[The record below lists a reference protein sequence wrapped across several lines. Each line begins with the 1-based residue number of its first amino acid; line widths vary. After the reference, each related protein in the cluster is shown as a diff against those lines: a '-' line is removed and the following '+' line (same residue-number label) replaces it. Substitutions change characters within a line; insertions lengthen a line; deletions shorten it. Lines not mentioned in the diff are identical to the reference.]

1 MSRVAVL
8 KGGPS
13 LEREVSLRSGTNVE
27 LALARLGHEVIPIE
41 ADQHLVRTLRDTRP
55 DVAFIALHGRGGEDG
70 TVQEILEILQIPY
83 TGSGVLASER
93 AMDKVVSKALFRN
106 AGVPAPPGYAF
117 NKDAFS
123 KMGAADTLPEM
134 QQKLGLPLCVKPA
147 RQGSAF
153 GITMVREPGDLGG
166 AILNAMGYDDR
177 VLVER
182 FVPGRELAVS
192 VVMAPEPWALPVIEA
207 VPLGRDFY
215 DFEARYTPG
224 ETELRSP
231 RDVDDEV
238 IQEAAR
244 VSILASRTL
253 ECRGITRVDLIL
265 DDDNHLWVL
274 EVNTIPGMTDTSLLP
289 KAAEVAG
296 IGFDRVVAD
305 MLDLAALDV

>member
-27 LALARLGHEVIPIE
+27 LALARLGHDVIPIE
-41 ADQHLVRTLRDTRP
+41 ADQHLVRTLRETRP

-70 TVQEILEILQIPY
+70 TVQEILEILKIPY

-106 AGVPAPPGYAF
+106 AGVPVPHGYAF

-134 QQKLGLPLCVKPA
+134 QQQLGLPLCVKPA

-215 DFEARYTPG
+215 DFEARDTPG
-224 ETELRSP
+224 ETELRPP

-265 DDDNHLWVL
+265 DDEGRLWVL
-274 EVNTIPGMTDTSLLP
+274 EVNAIPGMTDTSLLP

-305 MLDLAALDV
+305 MLDLASLDV

>member
-1 MSRVAVL
+1 
-8 KGGPS
+8 
-13 LEREVSLRSGTNVE
+13 
-27 LALARLGHEVIPIE
+27 
-41 ADQHLVRTLRDTRP
+41 
-55 DVAFIALHGRGGEDG
+55 VAFVALHGRGGEDG

-106 AGVPAPPGYAF
+106 AGVPVPPGYAF

-231 RDVDDEV
+231 RDVDDDI

>member
-41 ADQHLVRTLRDTRP
+41 ADQHLVRTLRETRP
-55 DVAFIALHGRGGEDG
+55 DVAFVALHGRGGEDG

-93 AMDKVVSKALFRN
+93 AMDKVVSKALFRKAN
-106 AGVPAPPGYAF
+106 VPVPDGYAF
-117 NKDAFS
+117 GKEAFS
-123 KMGAADTLPEM
+123 KMGAADTLPEI
-134 QQKLGLPLCVKPA
+134 QKRLGLPLCVKPA
-147 RQGSAF
+147 RQGSAL
-153 GITMVREPGDLGG
+153 GISMVREPGDLGG
-166 AILNAMGYDDR
+166 AILNAMAYDDR

-182 FVPGRELAVS
+182 LIPGRELAVS
-192 VVMAPEPWALPVIEA
+192 VVMTDEPWALPVIEA
-207 VPLGRDFY
+207 VPLGHDFY

-224 ETELRSP
+224 ECELRAP
-231 RDVDDEV
+231 GDLDDALV
-238 IQEAAR
+238 QEAAA
-244 VSILASRTL
+244 VSIAAARAL
-253 ECRGITRVDLIL
+253 ECRGIPRVDLIL
-265 DDDNHLWVL
+265 DAEGHFWVL

>member
-41 ADQHLVRTLRDTRP
+41 ADQHLVRTLRETRP
-55 DVAFIALHGRGGEDG
+55 DVAFVALHGRGGEDG

-106 AGVPAPPGYAF
+106 AGVPVPPGYAF

-182 FVPGRELAVS
+182 FIAGRELAVS
-192 VVMAPEPWALPVIEA
+192 VVMASEPWALPVIEA

-224 ETELRSP
+224 ETELRP
-231 RDVDDEV
+231 PGDVDDEI

-253 ECRGITRVDLIL
+253 ECRGITRVDLML
-265 DDDNHLWVL
+265 DADDHLWVL

>member
-27 LALARLGHEVIPIE
+27 AALRRLGHEVLPMD
-41 ADQHLVRTLRDTRP
+41 ADQHLVRHLREERP
-55 DVAFIALHGRGGEDG
+55 DVAFVALHGRGGEDG

-93 AMDKVVSKALFRN
+93 AMDKVVSKALFRA
-106 AGVPAPPGYAF
+106 AGVQVPHGYAF
-117 NKDAFS
+117 SKEAFS
-123 KMGAADTLPEM
+123 RMGAADTLPDI
-134 QQKLGLPLCVKPA
+134 QQTLGLPLCVKPA
-147 RQGSAF
+147 RQGSAL
-153 GITMVREPGDLGG
+153 GISMVKEPGDLAA

-192 VVMAPEPWALPVIEA
+192 VVMAKQPWALPVVEA
-207 VPLGRDFY
+207 VPLGHDFY

-224 ETELRSP
+224 ETELRPP
-231 RDVDDEV
+231 RDVEDDI

-244 VSILASRTL
+244 VSILAAETL
-253 ECRGITRVDLIL
+253 GCRGIARVDLIL
-265 DDDNHLWVL
+265 DDEGRLWVL
-274 EVNTIPGMTDTSLLP
+274 EINTIPGMTDTSLLP
-289 KAAEVAG
+289 KAAEIAG
-296 IGFDRVVAD
+296 LGFDRVVAD
-305 MLDLAALDV
+305 MLALAALDV

>member
-55 DVAFIALHGRGGEDG
+55 DVAFVALHGRGGEDG

>member
-1 MSRVAVL
+1 M
-8 KGGPS
+8 
-13 LEREVSLRSGTNVE
+13 
-27 LALARLGHEVIPIE
+27 
-41 ADQHLVRTLRDTRP
+41 
-55 DVAFIALHGRGGEDG
+55 
-70 TVQEILEILQIPY
+70 QEILEILQIPY

-106 AGVPAPPGYAF
+106 AGVPVPHGYAF

-224 ETELRSP
+224 ETELRPP
-231 RDVDDEV
+231 RDVADEI

-265 DDDNHLWVL
+265 DDEGRLWVL

-305 MLDLAALDV
+305 MLDLASLDV

>member
-41 ADQHLVRTLRDTRP
+41 ADQHLVRTLRETRP
-55 DVAFIALHGRGGEDG
+55 DVAFVALHGRGGEDG

-231 RDVDDEV
+231 RDVDDDI

>member
-41 ADQHLVRTLRDTRP
+41 ADQHLVRTLRETRP
-55 DVAFIALHGRGGEDG
+55 DVAFVALHGRGGEDG

-106 AGVPAPPGYAF
+106 AGVPVPPGYAF

-182 FVPGRELAVS
+182 FIAGRELAVS
-192 VVMAPEPWALPVIEA
+192 VVMASEPWALPVIEA

-224 ETELRSP
+224 ETELRP
-231 RDVDDEV
+231 PGDVDDEV

-253 ECRGITRVDLIL
+253 ECRGITRVDLML
-265 DDDNHLWVL
+265 DADDHLWVL

>member
-41 ADQHLVRTLRDTRP
+41 ADQHLVRTLRETRP

-106 AGVPAPPGYAF
+106 AGVPVPHGYAF

-123 KMGAADTLPEM
+123 KRGAADTLPEM

-224 ETELRSP
+224 ETELRPP
-231 RDVDDEV
+231 RDVDDDI

-265 DDDNHLWVL
+265 DDEGRLWVL

-305 MLDLAALDV
+305 MLDLASLDV

>member
-13 LEREVSLRSGTNVE
+13 LEREVSLRLGTNVE

-41 ADQHLVRTLRDTRP
+41 ADQHLVRTLRETRP

-106 AGVPAPPGYAF
+106 AGVPVPHGYAF

-224 ETELRSP
+224 ETELRPP
-231 RDVDDEV
+231 RDVDDDI

-265 DDDNHLWVL
+265 DDEGRLWVL

-305 MLDLAALDV
+305 MLDLAALDT

>member
-41 ADQHLVRTLRDTRP
+41 ADQHLVRTLRETRP
-55 DVAFIALHGRGGEDG
+55 DVAFVALHGRGGEDG

-106 AGVPAPPGYAF
+106 AGVPVPPGYAF

-231 RDVDDEV
+231 RDVDDDI

>member
-1 MSRVAVL
+1 ML

-41 ADQHLVRTLRDTRP
+41 ADQHLVRTLRETRP

-106 AGVPAPPGYAF
+106 AGVPVPHGYAF

-224 ETELRSP
+224 ETELRPP

-265 DDDNHLWVL
+265 DDEGRLWVL

-305 MLDLAALDV
+305 MLDLASLDV

>member
-41 ADQHLVRTLRDTRP
+41 ADQHLVRTLRETRP

-106 AGVPAPPGYAF
+106 AGVPVPHGYAF

-224 ETELRSP
+224 ETELRPP

-265 DDDNHLWVL
+265 DDEGRLWVL

-305 MLDLAALDV
+305 MLDLASLDV

>member
-1 MSRVAVL
+1 
-8 KGGPS
+8 
-13 LEREVSLRSGTNVE
+13 
-27 LALARLGHEVIPIE
+27 
-41 ADQHLVRTLRDTRP
+41 
-55 DVAFIALHGRGGEDG
+55 
-70 TVQEILEILQIPY
+70 
-83 TGSGVLASER
+83 
-93 AMDKVVSKALFRN
+93 MDKVVSKALFRN
-106 AGVPAPPGYAF
+106 AGVPVPPGYAF
-117 NKDAFS
+117 SKDAFS

-182 FVPGRELAVS
+182 FIAGRELAVS
-192 VVMAPEPWALPVIEA
+192 VVMASEPWALPVIEA

-224 ETELRSP
+224 ETELRP
-231 RDVDDEV
+231 PGDVDDEI

-253 ECRGITRVDLIL
+253 ECRGITRVDLML
-265 DDDNHLWVL
+265 DADDHLWVL

>member
-41 ADQHLVRTLRDTRP
+41 ADQHLVRTLRESRP
-55 DVAFIALHGRGGEDG
+55 DVAFVALHGRGGEDG

-106 AGVPAPPGYAF
+106 AGVPVPPGYAF

-153 GITMVREPGDLGG
+153 GISMVREPGDLGG

-224 ETELRSP
+224 ETELRP
-231 RDVDDEV
+231 PGDVDDDV

-253 ECRGITRVDLIL
+253 ECRGITRVDLML
-265 DDDNHLWVL
+265 DADEHLWVL

-305 MLDLAALDV
+305 MLDLAALDA

>member
-41 ADQHLVRTLRDTRP
+41 ADQHLVRTLRETRP
-55 DVAFIALHGRGGEDG
+55 DVAFVALHGRGGEDG

-106 AGVPAPPGYAF
+106 AGVPVPHGYAF

-224 ETELRSP
+224 ETELRPP

-265 DDDNHLWVL
+265 DDEGRLWVL

-305 MLDLAALDV
+305 MLDLASLDV

>member
-55 DVAFIALHGRGGEDG
+55 DAAFIALHGRGGEDG

>member
-41 ADQHLVRTLRDTRP
+41 ADQHLVRTLRETRP

-106 AGVPAPPGYAF
+106 AGVPVPHGYAF

-224 ETELRSP
+224 ETELRPP

-244 VSILASRTL
+244 VSILATRTL

-265 DDDNHLWVL
+265 DDEGRLWVL

-305 MLDLAALDV
+305 MLDLASLDV

>member
-27 LALARLGHEVIPIE
+27 LALARLGHEVIAIE
-41 ADQHLVRTLRDTRP
+41 ADQHLVRTLRETRP

-106 AGVPAPPGYAF
+106 AGVPVPPGYAF

-231 RDVDDEV
+231 RDVDDAI

-265 DDDNHLWVL
+265 DDEARLWVL
-274 EVNTIPGMTDTSLLP
+274 EINTIPGMTDTSLLP

>member
-41 ADQHLVRTLRDTRP
+41 ADQHLVRTLRETRP
-55 DVAFIALHGRGGEDG
+55 DVAFVALHGRGGEDG

-106 AGVPAPPGYAF
+106 AGVPVPHGYAF

-134 QQKLGLPLCVKPA
+134 QQKLGPPLCVKPA

-224 ETELRSP
+224 ETELRPP
-231 RDVDDEV
+231 RDVDDEI

-265 DDDNHLWVL
+265 DDEGRLWVL

-305 MLDLAALDV
+305 MLDLASLDV

>member
-41 ADQHLVRTLRDTRP
+41 ADQHLVRTLRETRP
-55 DVAFIALHGRGGEDG
+55 DVAFVALHGRGGEDG

-192 VVMAPEPWALPVIEA
+192 VVMATEPWALPVIEA

-231 RDVDDEV
+231 RDVDDDI

>member
-41 ADQHLVRTLRDTRP
+41 ADQHLVRTLRETRP
-55 DVAFIALHGRGGEDG
+55 DVAFVALHGRGGEDG

-182 FVPGRELAVS
+182 FVPGRELAVC

-231 RDVDDEV
+231 RDVDDDI